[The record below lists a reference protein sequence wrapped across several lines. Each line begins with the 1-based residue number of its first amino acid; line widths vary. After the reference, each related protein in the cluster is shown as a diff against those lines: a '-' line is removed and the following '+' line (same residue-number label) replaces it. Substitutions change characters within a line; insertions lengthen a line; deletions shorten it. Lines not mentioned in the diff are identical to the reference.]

1 MSFAHPHTPKEVS
14 DNAGASDKVAMES
27 LEQLRKENSE
37 LRATLVS
44 SREENALLNDVI
56 STIGSTLKLDEVLR
70 HLVDTIVRAISCH
83 AAFIYLYNKEK
94 DRLILASTSEQYLE
108 QVGKIELAPG
118 EGITGWVALTL
129 KPVILKDEALEDP
142 RFRYFPDLEEEKFQ
156 STMTVPITSKD
167 RSLIGIITMQAVAPY
182 EFTEQH
188 QIFVSNTAALVASAI
203 ENAQL
208 YENTQRK
215 LSILTSL
222 SVLSQTISSDL
233 YLDDM
238 LRSLAT
244 LTVQIM
250 EVDLCVIMLM
260 DQARGSLT
268 VRASS
273 PNLND
278 RALSFQPID
287 VDRYSWDR
295 LREIN
300 ETSPLKESVRG
311 QAPDTSAQQALDR
324 LNPLKDT
331 QFKALLSAPLIAGT
345 EHLGLINCYSSKAR
359 RYTADDHTLLST
371 IANQVAMAI
380 KNSHLLDLLAQKNLV
395 KGFFD
400 DLLYGT
406 YDSEDSLRQR
416 ANFLGCDLARPHLI
430 TLIEI
435 SQMDNEKEGD
445 EKEGHTANT
454 TTVLHT
460 TEEDR
465 LAAHKRIS
473 GIIRRRIQD
482 SYPGSVTYEQEN
494 MLTCIFCLSKDPTAG
509 RLKTWL
515 RDLSRQMYS
524 EHKVRLSI
532 GVGNPCQYIGD
543 YRRGFA
549 EASEALQMGQN
560 LNHDGGVTHFNDLGV
575 YRYLY
580 KIARMDDLRDMYQ
593 DQVARIASYDHRKG
607 TDLLDTLETYLECA
621 GNLTKTSNRLFVHR
635 NTLIQRLDRLQSLC
649 EIDLQERSNW
659 LTLQVA
665 IKVYKLRSHA
675 S

>member
-1 MSFAHPHTPKEVS
+1 MSSAHPHTHK
-14 DNAGASDKVAMES
+14 GASQSSNSASMGHTDNP
-27 LEQLRKENSE
+27 EQLRKENAE
-37 LRATLVS
+37 LRSSLAT
-44 SREENALLNDVI
+44 SREENVLLNDVI
-56 STIGSTLKLDEVLR
+56 STISSTLKLDEVLS

-94 DRLILASTSEQYLE
+94 DRLVLASTTEQYQH
-108 QVGKIELAPG
+108 QVGKITLALG
-118 EGITGWVALTL
+118 EGTTGWVGLTL
-129 KPVILKDEALEDP
+129 KPLILKDEALEDP

-156 STMTVPITSKD
+156 STMTVPIIDKD
-167 RSLIGIITMQAVAPY
+167 RHLIGVITMHAVAPY
-182 EFTEQH
+182 EFTDQH
-188 QIFVSNTAALVASAI
+188 QTFVSNIAALVASAI

-208 YENTQRK
+208 YENTQHK

-222 SVLSQTISSDL
+222 SVLSQTISSGL

-238 LRSLAT
+238 LRSLAM

-260 DQARGSLT
+260 DQARGRLT

-278 RALSFQPID
+278 RALNFQPID
-287 VDRYSWDR
+287 VDRYVWEK

-300 ETSPLKESVRG
+300 EASFHKDNVRG
-311 QAPDTSAQQALDR
+311 QTTEISTHALER

-331 QFKALLSAPLIAGT
+331 QFKALLSAPLIAGA
-345 EHLGLINCYSSKAR
+345 EHLGLINCYSSQPR
-359 RYTADDHTLLST
+359 RYTPEDHTLLST
-371 IANQVAMAI
+371 ISNQVAIAI
-380 KNSHLLDLLAQKNLV
+380 KNSHLVDMLAQKNLV

-400 DLLYGT
+400 DLMYGT

-416 ANFLGCDLARPHLI
+416 ANFLGCDLARPHLV

-435 SQMDNEKEGD
+435 SQIEGEQNGKDVHQASIPSAQTED
-445 EKEGHTANT
+445 E
-454 TTVLHT
+454 
-460 TEEDR
+460 R

-473 GIIRRRIQD
+473 SIIRRRIQD
-482 SYPGSVTYEQEN
+482 SYPGSVVHEHEN
-494 MLTCIFCLSKDPTAG
+494 LLTFILCLSKDPNAA

-515 RDLSRQMYS
+515 RDLSRQMRS
-524 EHKVRLSI
+524 EQNVRLSI
-532 GVGNPCQYIGD
+532 GIGNTCQSISD

-560 LNHDGGVTHFNDLGV
+560 LHREGGVTHFNDLGV

-593 DQVARIASYDHRKG
+593 DQVGRIANYDRRKG

-621 GNLTKTSNRLFVHR
+621 GNLTKTSGRLFVHR
-635 NTLIQRLDRLQSLC
+635 NTLIQRLERLQSLC
-649 EIDLQERSNW
+649 DIDLQERSNW

-665 IKVYKLRSHA
+665 IKVYKLRSNA